1 MLNRKGVLGL
11 ATQDISITRGD
22 TTKITFTILG
32 ENGDRYVIDE
42 QDRIYFTV
50 KENYYK
56 TECVLQRTLDNGIT
70 YNTDTEEYEI
80 ELTDECT
87 CDLLFRR
94 FVYDIE
100 LVIIRDGKKLV
111 KTLVK
116 GYLTVYEEATHKENE
131 I

>member
-1 MLNRKGVLGL
+1 MI
-11 ATQDISITRGD
+11 TQNITLTRGD
-22 TTKITFTILG
+22 SHIISFTIIG
-32 ENGDRYVIDE
+32 ENGDAYVIDE
-42 QDRIYFTV
+42 QDKIYFTV
-50 KENYYK
+50 KKNFSK
-56 TECVLQRTLDNGIT
+56 TECVLQKTINNGIT

-87 CDLLFRR
+87 CNLPFGR

-100 LVIIRDGKKLV
+100 LVIVRDRKKIV

-116 GYLTVYEEATHKENE
+116 GNFTISEEVTHKENE